1 MAADANVTLIDEHDL
16 LMQDLATFGGISA
29 EYLHFRTTMV
39 SENDIQMSYS
49 MVRDHMIEMVSKVTL
64 FDKPSFLKITEW
76 KKPLS

>member
-49 MVRDHMIEMVSKVTL
+49 ET
-64 FDKPSFLKITEW
+64 T
-76 KKPLS
+76 